1 MFYVKFSIPT
11 TNQQMNQAKIFARAM
26 ENFNDG
32 LSNVKQVSKMLQEQE
47 ETIKNI
53 DTRVSKVE
61 QKEDESIKN
70 LEIRLS
76 KLENE
81 GLKRKRNE
89 ERETNKRFKQMESS
103 VQQRIDSYLSAKSDA
118 GTSVQSEASN
128 NASSQTNKPKKQSQ
142 PSKKKIKLL
151 EFNPKQQREHAE
163 QLVSTLLQNK
173 VSSFYIWRKIPI
185 SAHAMIALV
194 KTPTKDQAYY
204 EVFPH
209 QASFGAFSK
218 NWLFLQDAIK
228 YRDQI
233 FKIIGIKLQF
243 SEQMTH
249 YKLIRT

>member
-11 TNQQMNQAKIFARAM
+11 TNQQMNQAKVFAKAM

-32 LSNVKQVSKMLQEQE
+32 LSNVKQVSRMLQEQE
-47 ETIKNI
+47 ETIQNI

-61 QKEDESIKN
+61 QKENESIKN
-70 LEIRLS
+70 LKIRLS

-81 GLKRKRNE
+81 GLKRKRSE

-103 VQQRIDSYLSAKSDA
+103 VQQRIDNYLSVKSNA
-118 GTSVQSEASN
+118 ETFVQSEASD
-128 NASSQTNKPKKQSQ
+128 NASSQTKTPKKHM

-151 EFNPKQQREHAE
+151 EFNPKQQREYAE

-185 SAHAMIALV
+185 SAYAMIALV
-194 KTPTKDQAYY
+194 KIPTKGQPYY

-209 QASFGAFSK
+209 QASFGAFCK
-218 NWLFLQDAIK
+218 HWLFLQDAIK

-243 SEQMTH
+243 NEQMTH
-249 YKLIRT
+249 YKLIKS